1 VAPEM
6 TTAIST
12 SGFFTPRH
20 RLRPAIRE
28 TRAGWASRVRR
39 IIAICGLSVI
49 VGPGA
54 LAQASGD
61 RVPDSS
67 PDNRST
73 ATENTGVAVEIDGRP
88 ILAVYAP
95 VAGFTPQDRA
105 AAIQERIIA
114 LCKRQDISI
123 EAIRAEE
130 RGTWSEIMAGDQ
142 RIMGVT
148 DADASAAERRRANL
162 ASEYAEVIREV
173 VKQYRLDHTW
183 MRFLWAMTY
192 SVLATVG
199 LAGSLISLFL
209 IRRLIRSRIDQWLG
223 SSETAVPV
231 QSTRPWVRRYFGQP
245 LVVVGHAGFWIFILA
260 LLQAYATLLLSFF
273 PSTRYTS
280 NQITN
285 WLFSEL
291 ASFAKMLIG
300 YIPNLILIL
309 LICLITSY
317 LLKINHYVFNEVREG
332 NLTIRGFYRDWA
344 EPTAKLVKFFILAAT
359 AIVVFPY
366 LPGSSSPA
374 FKGIS
379 VFLGVLLS
387 LGSTSAVAHGVAG
400 TILTYMRAFQIGDFV
415 RIGND
420 TGEVVEKTLL
430 VTRICTQKKEVVT
443 IPNGT
448 VLGGV
453 VVNYSA
459 EAREK
464 GVIFHTT
471 VTIGYNAPWRRIHEL
486 LVAAALGTDDVL
498 HDPPPFVLQTALND
512 FYVAYEL
519 NAYTAK
525 PAEMLRTYSAL
536 HQNIQDRFNEA
547 GVEIN
552 SPHYTSL
559 RDGNRTTIPENY
571 LRSDY
576 GVPVFEIRDVNNSRP
591 ERGEIRTPPRE
602 TREDMHSGV
611 TENSRSRTV
620 L

>member
-1 VAPEM
+1 M
-6 TTAIST
+6 TTAISI
-12 SGFFTPRH
+12 SGFFISR
-20 RLRPAIRE
+20 RLAPSTIRE
-28 TRAGWASRVRR
+28 PGVGWSSAVRR
-39 IIAICGLSVI
+39 VIAICGLVAI
-49 VGPGA
+49 LGPGA
-54 LAQASGD
+54 LAQASSEHASD
-61 RVPDSS
+61 PSQ
-67 PDNRST
+67 DNSF
-73 ATENTGVAVEIDGRP
+73 AANENTGVPVEIDGRP
-88 ILAVYAP
+88 VLAVYAH
-95 VAGFTPQDRA
+95 VAGFTPRERA

-114 LCKRQDISI
+114 LCKRRDIAP
-123 EAIRAEE
+123 EAIRAED
-130 RGTWSEIMAGDQ
+130 RGTWSEIMAGDT

-148 DADASAAERRRANL
+148 EADAVAAERKRADL
-162 ASEYAEVIREV
+162 ASEYAEIIRLV

-183 MRFLWAMTY
+183 MHFVWAMTY
-192 SVLATVG
+192 GVLATIG
-199 LAGSLISLFL
+199 LFGWVIALFW
-209 IRRLIRSRIDQWLG
+209 IRRRIRLRVESWLG
-223 SSETAVPV
+223 SSETAIPV
-231 QSTRPWVRRYFGQP
+231 QSTRPWLVRYFGQP
-245 LVVVGHAGFWIFILA
+245 LVAVGHAGFWIFILA
-260 LLQAYATLLLSFF
+260 LIQAYGTLVLSFF

-280 NQITN
+280 SQITN

-291 ASFAKMLIG
+291 AAFAKMLIG

-309 LICLITSY
+309 LICLITSF
-317 LLKINHYVFNEVREG
+317 LLKVNHYLFNELREG

-344 EPTAKLVKFFILAAT
+344 EPTAKLVRFLILAAA

-366 LPGSSSPA
+366 LPGSNSPA

-400 TILTYMRAFQIGDFV
+400 TILTYMRAFQVGDFV

-420 TGEVVEKTLL
+420 IGEVVEKTLL
-430 VTRICTQKKEVVT
+430 VTRICTQKREVVT

-459 EAREK
+459 EARQK

-471 VTIGYNAPWRRIHEL
+471 VTIGYNAPWRTIHEL
-486 LVAAALGTDDVL
+486 LIAAALATDDVL
-498 HDPPPFVLQTALND
+498 HDPQPFVLQTALND

-525 PAEMLRTYSAL
+525 PAEMLHTYSVL

-552 SPHYTSL
+552 SPHYTAL

-571 LRSDY
+571 LSSDY
-576 GVPVFEIRDVNNSRP
+576 RVPVFEIRDNNSQP
-591 ERGEIRTPPRE
+591 ERRESRTPARE
-602 TREDMHSGV
+602 THENTHSKI
-611 TENSRSRTV
+611 TENSR
-620 L
+620 